1 MINNDMELRQRYE
14 LLKRSIQKLAVQYP
28 DEELLADQYTQSRH
42 ALNEIFAY
50 QLNKAIRIRME
61 KTDEEKEKD

>member
-28 DEELLADQYTQSRH
+28 DEEILADQYTQSRH

-50 QLNKAIRIRME
+50 QLSKAVRIRAE
-61 KTDEEKEKD
+61 KTAEEQTD

>member
-1 MINNDMELRQRYE
+1 MELRQRYE